1 MPITI
6 EGTIRPST
14 GKGASRRARM
24 AGGVPGVVYGPGK
37 QAVTVTVE
45 PRALGKA
52 LTGPKR
58 RNELLTL
65 SLKDASG
72 KVTGTKTV
80 VVKDLQA
87 HPVRRTP
94 THIDFLEVDPGK
106 PILFNIPLEL
116 TGKSKA
122 AADGGRTSLVVRGV
136 NVLVKPSE
144 VPATIQYDVTE
155 TGFGVVRAKQLTLP
169 AGLTLADAPETP
181 IISVRIPRVEKEEVA
196 AVAAPVEGAA
206 AAPGAEGAKA
216 AEGAKPGDAK
226 AAAPAADAK
235 KK

>member
-1 MPITI
+1 MSTTL
-6 EGTIRPST
+6 EGKIREST
-14 GKGASRRARM
+14 GKGAARRARM

-37 QAVTVTVE
+37 QALSVTVE

-65 SLKDASG
+65 SLKDAAG
-72 KVTGTKTV
+72 KAVGTKTV

-106 PILFNIPLEL
+106 PILFNVPLEL

-122 AADGGRTSLVVRGV
+122 VADGGRTSLVVRGV

-144 VPATIQYDVTE
+144 VPATIQFDVTD
-155 TGFGVVRAKQLTLP
+155 TGFGVVRAKQLKLP
-169 AGLTLADAPETP
+169 AGLVLADGPETP
-181 IISVRIPRVEKEEVA
+181 IVSVRIPRAEKEETA
-196 AVAAPVEGAA
+196 AAATPAEGAA
-206 AAPGAEGAKA
+206 AAPGAEGAKPG
-216 AEGAKPGDAK
+216 EGAKAADAK